1 MAQDSATD
9 LECRFT
15 QAQRELSEA
24 LEQQAATAG
33 VLRAISN
40 SPTDVQSALGIIAES
55 AAQLLDVTDAKIMLV
70 EGDVLRCVA
79 KHGASRQWPVWSVRP
94 INRNWVTG
102 RAVVDRVTVHVPDL
116 QAAGSDFPQGAAY
129 ARQYGHR
136 TTLATPLLREGNP
149 IGAILIRRM
158 DVRPLSVSRN
168 DTDIGTIRRAT
179 MRYASLIGLLC
190 AGLLL
195 NGSADAQR
203 PGGGVRIGILND
215 QSGPYADFGGKTSV
229 DAARMAVEEMGGKV
243 MGKSIEIIVGDHQN
257 KPDIASA
264 PVRRWF
270 DVDGVSAV
278 AELTNSA
285 VALAVQQIAKE
296 QGRITL
302 STGPA
307 TTRLTNED
315 CSPTGFHWAFDTYS
329 QAVGTARAIISEG
342 GKSWFLL
349 VADYAFGHQ
358 MANDLNKVVKSSGGT
373 VVGEVRHPLNTSD
386 FSSFLL
392 RAQSSKAQI
401 IGLASAGADTI
412 NSVKQAAEYRIAAGG
427 QKLAGLV
434 VVISDIHA
442 LGLAT
447 ANGLIFTTASIG
459 IGTRRLGFGRSGF
472 SSGPAECPE

>member
-1 MAQDSATD
+1 MRYSCFIGLFCVGLFLNGVVHAQTP
-9 LECRFT
+9 
-15 QAQRELSEA
+15 
-24 LEQQAATAG
+24 AG
-33 VLRAISN
+33 VI
-40 SPTDVQSALGIIAES
+40 
-55 AAQLLDVTDAKIMLV
+55 
-70 EGDVLRCVA
+70 
-79 KHGASRQWPVWSVRP
+79 
-94 INRNWVTG
+94 
-102 RAVVDRVTVHVPDL
+102 
-116 QAAGSDFPQGAAY
+116 
-129 ARQYGHR
+129 
-136 TTLATPLLREGNP
+136 
-149 IGAILIRRM
+149 
-158 DVRPLSVSRN
+158 
-168 DTDIGTIRRAT
+168 
-179 MRYASLIGLLC
+179 
-190 AGLLL
+190 
-195 NGSADAQR
+195 
-203 PGGGVRIGILND
+203 RIGILND

-243 MGKSIEIIVGDHQN
+243 LGKSIEIIVGDHQN

-264 PVRRWF
+264 LVRRWF

-285 VALAVQQIAKE
+285 VALAVQPIAKE

-358 MANDLNKVVKSSGGT
+358 MANDLSKVVKSSGGT
-373 VVGEVRHPLNTSD
+373 VVGEIRHPLNTSD

-447 ANGLIFTTASIG
+447 ANGLIFTTAFYWDRDEASRVWSKRFFERTG
-459 IGTRRLGFGRSGF
+459 RMPGMVQAGTYSAVLHYLKATQAAGTTDGKAVAEKIRELPVDDFFAKGRVREDGRLMHDMYLVEVKAPSESKATWDYYNVLRRI
-472 SSGPAECPE
+472 PAEEAAQPLSESKCSLVKK

>member
-1 MAQDSATD
+1 
-9 LECRFT
+9 
-15 QAQRELSEA
+15 
-24 LEQQAATAG
+24 
-33 VLRAISN
+33 
-40 SPTDVQSALGIIAES
+40 
-55 AAQLLDVTDAKIMLV
+55 
-70 EGDVLRCVA
+70 
-79 KHGASRQWPVWSVRP
+79 
-94 INRNWVTG
+94 
-102 RAVVDRVTVHVPDL
+102 
-116 QAAGSDFPQGAAY
+116 
-129 ARQYGHR
+129 
-136 TTLATPLLREGNP
+136 
-149 IGAILIRRM
+149 
-158 DVRPLSVSRN
+158 
-168 DTDIGTIRRAT
+168 

-190 AGLLL
+190 AVPLL
-195 NGSADAQR
+195 NGSADAQG

-243 MGKSIEIIVGDHQN
+243 LGKSIEIIAGDHQN

-264 PVRRWF
+264 LVRRWF

-358 MANDLNKVVKSSGGT
+358 MANDLSKVVKSSGGT
-373 VVGEVRHPLNTSD
+373 VVGEIRHPLNTSD

-447 ANGLIFTTASIG
+447 ANGLIFTTAFYWDRDEASRVWSKRFFERTG
-459 IGTRRLGFGRSGF
+459 RMPGMVQAGTYSAVLHYLKAMQAAGTTDGKAVAEKVRDLPVDDFFAKGRVREDGRLMHDMYLVEVKAPSESKATWDYYNVLRRI
-472 SSGPAECPE
+472 PAEEAAQPLSESKCSLVKK